1 MYLWACVSVCVYLLI
16 ATVRA
21 SGELAQGHMT
31 SDLRPLDWKTLR
43 KASQDEM
50 DPGGDAG
57 RSKQGPSLAFLLRLL
72 TSALSFVCQGAFGER
87 QVTALGLT
95 VLTGIGTISHH
106 QHAQRA
112 EVDVSLVPVSDQG
125 PVHVP

>member
-1 MYLWACVSVCVYLLI
+1 MLNKEFYYFVYLWACVSVSVCVCVYLLI

-50 DPGGDAG
+50 DPEGDAG
-57 RSKQGPSLAFLLRLL
+57 RRKQGPSLGFLP
-72 TSALSFVCQGAFGER
+72 
-87 QVTALGLT
+87 GLF
-95 VLTGIGTISHH
+95 
-106 QHAQRA
+106 
-112 EVDVSLVPVSDQG
+112 EP
-125 PVHVP
+125 